1 MFKKIIIAAAFVTVI
16 AAPAFAQSFNPEDGT
31 GNVLPFAYAPTDHSG
46 NNAYARSSA
55 NSAYA
60 EHSAKSSYAKAPVA
74 TDSESMDVINNGE
87 VVGRDPDP
95 FIRLML
101 KHESDRGQG

>member
-1 MFKKIIIAAAFVTVI
+1 MFKKIIAAVVFVTVI

-31 GNVLPFAYAPTDHSG
+31 GNVMPFAYAPTDNSG

-60 EHSAKSSYAKAPVA
+60 QAAPKRTASKHRSNAAEMDGTQWPFYGVTGG
-74 TDSESMDVINNGE
+74 TDWYSQDSW
-87 VVGRDPDP
+87 
-95 FIRLML
+95 
-101 KHESDRGQG
+101 